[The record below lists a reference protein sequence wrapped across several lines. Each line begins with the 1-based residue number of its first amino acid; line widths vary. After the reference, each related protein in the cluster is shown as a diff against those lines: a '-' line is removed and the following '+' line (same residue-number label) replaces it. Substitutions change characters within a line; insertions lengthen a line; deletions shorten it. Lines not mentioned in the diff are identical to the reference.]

1 MKLNIMALAL
11 LGATLLAGGPLRAQD
26 AAGNPTA
33 IIETAVDELS
43 EALEGRKLQLS
54 ENRDELYE
62 VIDRILLPR
71 FDRRYAAQLVLGRYW
86 RSASEEQQERFIK
99 AFYQALMQRYAD
111 GVLEFDEDRVEILP
125 YRGGDDDR
133 RTTVRTEV
141 KLDDGTEVPVNY
153 GLVKRSDGWKVYD
166 VTIEGISYVRNFR
179 TELNS
184 EIASKGLENVIQRL
198 EREGGLREAE
208 SASAGHG
215 LTLPVMKNPTNA

>member
-11 LGATLLAGGPLRAQD
+11 LGTTLTMAGSIRAEES
-26 AAGNPTA
+26 AAADPTVV
-33 IIETAVDELS
+33 IESAVDELS
-43 EALEGRKLQLS
+43 EALNGRKLELS
-54 ENRDELYE
+54 ENRDELYK

-86 RSASEEQQERFIK
+86 RTASEEQQERFIK
-99 AFYQALMQRYAD
+99 AFYQALMERYAD

-125 YRGGDDDR
+125 YRGSDDDR
-133 RTTVRTEV
+133 RTVVRTQVE
-141 KLDDGTEVPVNY
+141 LDDGTEVPVNY
-153 GLVKRSDGWKVYD
+153 GLVKREDGWLVYD

-184 EIASKGLENVIQRL
+184 EIASKGLESVIQRL

-208 SASAGHG
+208 KAA
-215 LTLPVMKNPTNA
+215 LAPAVIAEPTDA

>member
-11 LGATLLAGGPLRAQD
+11 LGMTLLAGGELRAQD
-26 AAGNPTA
+26 GAGNPTA

-43 EALEGRKLQLS
+43 AALEGRKLQLS

-208 SASAGHG
+208 SASAGPEMTFPHA
-215 LTLPVMKNPTNA
+215 KHA

>member
-11 LGATLLAGGPLRAQD
+11 LGVTLLAGGELRAQD
-26 AAGNPTA
+26 GAGNPTA

-43 EALEGRKLQLS
+43 AALEGRKLQLS

-208 SASAGHG
+208 SASAGPEMTFPHA
-215 LTLPVMKNPTNA
+215 KHA